1 MPSIEIENLVARY
14 DDQIALDHVSLKIE
28 AGELFFLVGPSGCGK
43 TTLLRHIAGFLK
55 PISGTIRFDSRC
67 VNDIPPH
74 RRETA
79 MMFQSYALWPHMTV
93 AENVAFG
100 LEERGLPRKTIK
112 GQVTEALRMV
122 QLEGFGDRKIGE
134 LSGGQQQRV
143 ALARALVVR
152 PKYLLL
158 DEPLSNLDA
167 RLRQGMREE
176 IRKICKAND
185 LTAVYVTHDQE
196 EALTMAD
203 RLAVMGKGRV
213 LQVGTPD
220 EVYRRPF
227 ERRVAEFMGD
237 TNLLP
242 VEILGV
248 GKNEKTLRVG
258 WEGGEIEVTV
268 LPHFTPPTAQDHSV
282 WLSIR
287 PEAFRLDPSPLGV
300 HRFVGVVIDATY
312 QGATVAYRIRISG
325 KTEFKILSLNPSGP
339 LHAVGETLDLWVA
352 RDDLVLL
359 SA

>member
-1 MPSIEIENLVARY
+1 MPSIEIENLVAQY
-14 DDQIALDHVSLKIE
+14 DDQIALDRVSLKIE
-28 AGELFFLVGPSGCGK
+28 EGELFFLVGPSGCGK
-43 TTLLRHIAGFLK
+43 TTLLRHIAGFLR
-55 PISGTIRFDSRC
+55 PLSGTIRFDAQC
-67 VNDIPPH
+67 VNDIPSH

-100 LEERGLPRKTIK
+100 LEERKLARKDITLR
-112 GQVTEALRMV
+112 VTEALRMV
-122 QLEGFGDRKIGE
+122 QLDGFETRKIGE

-152 PKYLLL
+152 PKCLLL

-176 IRKICKAND
+176 IRRICKANH

-196 EALTMAD
+196 EALSMAD
-203 RLAVMGKGRV
+203 RLAVMGQGRV

-220 EVYRRPF
+220 AVYRRPA
-227 ERRVAEFMGD
+227 ERRVAEFMGE

-242 VEILGV
+242 VEILGT
-248 GKNEKTLRVG
+248 GHDEKNLRVG
-258 WEGGEIEVTV
+258 WPAGEIEVAVPLSWTGP
-268 LPHFTPPTAQDHSV
+268 LSQGQRA

-287 PEAFRLDPSPLGV
+287 PEAFRLGPPPMGV
-300 HRFVGVVIDATY
+300 HRFVGVVIGAAY
-312 QGATVAYRIRISG
+312 QGATVVYRVRISG
-325 KTEFKILSLNPSGP
+325 DAEFKILSLNTAGS
-339 LHAVGETLDLWVA
+339 LHAEGETLDLWVA

-359 SA
+359 SQ